1 MPAEIPPVQYAK
13 SNGVHIAYQVLG
25 EGPVDLVYVT
35 GAVGNLRLWWEEPG
49 CRRFWERLASFSR
62 LIIFD
67 KRGMGLSDRGEFGT
81 LEDRMDDMR
90 AILDAVGSERAA
102 FFGISEGG
110 PLSVLF
116 AATYPERTHS
126 LVLYGAE
133 VKEETTE
140 DWPWGE
146 ATREEFEESMEGL
159 AARWNDGSS
168 FVEVFL
174 PSVGDDPRLSDWWKR
189 MKTESFGPGDAMAYM
204 RLAYEID
211 IRGVLP
217 ALTAPTLVLHRV
229 GDKVCHVEN
238 GRYLGKHIQG
248 ARYRELEGADHLPW
262 GAGSEEILG
271 EMEEFLTGS
280 RRGPDLD
287 RVLAT
292 VLFTDIVGSTER
304 ASELGD
310 RRWRELLETHHDRVR
325 DELRRHR
332 GRELDTAGDG
342 FLATFDGP
350 ARGIRCAEAIVGAL
364 APIGLEVRA
373 GLHTGECE
381 VMGDKLGGIAVH
393 IGARVASQAGAGE
406 VLVSHTVRD
415 LVAGSG
421 IAFEDR
427 GAAKLKGVPGEW
439 RLFAVSGAGS

>member
-1 MPAEIPPVQYAK
+1 V
-13 SNGVHIAYQVLG
+13 
-25 EGPVDLVYVT
+25 
-35 GAVGNLRLWWEEPG
+35 RLWWEEPG

-62 LIIFD
+62 LILFD
-67 KRGMGLSDRGEFGT
+67 KHGMGLSDLGEFGT

-90 AILDAVGSERAA
+90 AVLDAAGSERAA

-146 ATREEFEESMEGL
+146 NTREKFEESIKGL
-159 AARWNDGSS
+159 PERWHDGSN
-168 FVEVFL
+168 FAKFFL
-174 PSVGDDPRLSDWWKR
+174 PSAGEDQRLADWWVQ
-189 MKTESFGPGDAMAYM
+189 MKMQSFGPGDAIAYM
-204 RLAYEID
+204 RLSYDID
-211 IRGVLP
+211 VRSVLP
-217 ALTAPTLVLHRV
+217 ALNVPTSLCIESATRCVTSRM
-229 GDKVCHVEN
+229 
-238 GRYLGKHIQG
+238 G
-248 ARYRELEGADHLPW
+248 ATWPSTSTEPRYRELPGADHLPW
-262 GAGSEEILG
+262 GPGGEEIVG
-271 EMEEFLTGS
+271 EMEEFLTGA
-280 RRGPDLD
+280 RGRLD
-287 RVLAT
+287 PGRVLAT

-310 RRWRELLETHHDRVR
+310 RRWRELLEAHHSRVR
-325 DELRRHR
+325 DELGRYR

-350 ARGIRCAEAIVGAL
+350 ARGIRCAEAIVGIL
-364 APIGLEVRA
+364 EPIGLEVRA
-373 GLHTGECE
+373 WLHTGECE
-381 VMGDKLGGIAVH
+381 VIGDKLGGIAVH
-393 IGARVASQAGAGE
+393 IGARVASRAGPGE
-406 VLVSHTVRD
+406 VLVSHTVGD

-427 GAAKLKGVPGEW
+427 GAAELKGVPGEW
-439 RLFAVSGAGS
+439 RLYAVSGGP